1 MGDAGAERPCT
12 FTTVQPT
19 SSLTPMAS
27 YTEMSPRKK
36 AGRCPKPTL
45 ALILDPSMCPH
56 LHPSASNKPSGVV
69 TVSGQN
75 KAEQRA
81 DCGQQQRGSSP
92 IPQHGWGDTREPPQQ
107 QGAARLQPL
116 SSTGGAGGICQHQAG
131 TPGVV
136 AMLQGWEPRVGSGAA
151 PGFVPP
157 L

>member
-36 AGRCPKPTL
+36 AGHCPKPTL
-45 ALILDPSMCPH
+45 ALILDPSTCPH

-92 IPQHGWGDTREPPQQ
+92 IPQHGRGGHTGAPP
-107 QGAARLQPL
+107 AARSRPAAAAEQHR
-116 SSTGGAGGICQHQAG
+116 GGRRDL
-131 TPGVV
+131 P
-136 AMLQGWEPRVGSGAA
+136 A
-151 PGFVPP
+151 PGRDPRGGGNVAG
-157 L
+157 LGA